1 MIWPFSRER
10 RACFPVGPYRLN
22 GSITALPGMIDLSA
36 AELLAL
42 DSQVQF
48 QGERI
53 LHAPSVNF
61 LDHNWDTILGTVDN
75 QIYKVA
81 LQISGLSR
89 SDGGAITR
97 SVLVYITKQQE
108 KRPKSEGP
116 MSVWNAAD
124 GNIIFQDAWLGTEFV
139 LNLFLTSSAVA
150 GFHRI

>member
-1 MIWPFSRER
+1 
-10 RACFPVGPYRLN
+10 
-22 GSITALPGMIDLSA
+22 MIDLSA

-81 LQISGLSR
+81 LQISGLIERLRRIEHCVLSR
-89 SDGGAITR
+89 VSMNRVSTNRTR
-97 SVLVYITKQQE
+97 
-108 KRPKSEGP
+108 
-116 MSVWNAAD
+116 AAP
-124 GNIIFQDAWLGTEFV
+124 AR
-139 LNLFLTSSAVA
+139 LTSMPRRLRAVGRYALAPLCGLRRRSAL
-150 GFHRI
+150 